1 MRWFLGL
8 VLVIALLTGV
18 LYGVG
23 RFLLPNALEV
33 SRQISIERPR
43 AAVFAM
49 TNDLRIAR
57 EWSPYYAK
65 DPDAEYVFSG
75 EGPYFVMSYSLRSVQ
90 PIS

>member
-8 VLVIALLTGV
+8 VLVVALISGA

-33 SRQISIERPR
+33 TRTAAIDRPR

-49 TNDLRIAR
+49 SNDLRIAK
-57 EWSPYYAK
+57 E
-65 DPDAEYVFSG
+65 
-75 EGPYFVMSYSLRSVQ
+75 
-90 PIS
+90 